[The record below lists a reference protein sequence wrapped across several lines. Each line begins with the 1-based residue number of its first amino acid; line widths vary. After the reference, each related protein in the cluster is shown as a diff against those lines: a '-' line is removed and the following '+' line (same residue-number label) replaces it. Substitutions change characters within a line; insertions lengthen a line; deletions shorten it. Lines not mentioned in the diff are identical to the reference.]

1 MIGSKKIFSWKLS
14 ETDEPGT
21 LEGGSFFISFNR
33 YHVYVPRRSKPASPK
48 GRARRTFRMALATTA
63 DGAEEMHDSDSDSD
77 EMKPKIY
84 KTVWSPEVRP
94 RSPDPCCQH
103 NPACPSRKT

>member
-1 MIGSKKIFSWKLS
+1 
-14 ETDEPGT
+14 
-21 LEGGSFFISFNR
+21 
-33 YHVYVPRRSKPASPK
+33 
-48 GRARRTFRMALATTA
+48 MALATTA